1 MLQPIIDIFS
11 SFFNFLHGIV
21 VSLGIDANSGLSFV
35 LAVFLLTVIIKLI
48 LLPLG
53 IKSQKSTIGMQKIQP
68 EVAKIQA
75 KYKNNPEKMNM
86 EMMKLYKENNVSM
99 TGGCLPLLIQM
110 PILMALYWAFNQIS
124 GIDGASFLWIP
135 DLNAPN
141 FILAVISGVTT
152 FLSMNITSKI
162 GQPKKEEEEDK
173 KAKNS
178 KSSKNSKSKKKEE
191 PATPGMPN
199 MKTMNIFMSIF
210 MGYSATLI
218 KSLLVIY
225 WIMSNV
231 LGIAQTYLVKSIV
244 NKSEAKKDAA

>member
-1 MLQPIIDIFS
+1 MLQPIINVFS
-11 SFFNFLHGIV
+11 SIFNFLHGIV

-35 LAVFLLTVIIKLI
+35 LAVFLLTVIIKLV

-53 IKSQKSTIGMQKIQP
+53 IKAQKSTIGMQKIQP
-68 EVAKIQA
+68 EVKKLQD
-75 KYKNNPEKMNM
+75 KYKNNPEKMNI
-86 EMMKLYKENNVSM
+86 EVMKLYKENNVSM

-110 PILMALYWAFNQIS
+110 PILMALYWTFNEIS

-162 GQPKKEEEEDK
+162 GQPKEEEDK

-178 KSSKNSKSKKKEE
+178 KGSKAKKKQEQ
-191 PATPGMPN
+191 PAGMPN
-199 MKTMNIFMSIF
+199 MKTMNIVMSIF

-231 LGIAQTYLVKSIV
+231 LGIAQTYLVKTIV
-244 NKSEAKKDAA
+244 NKSEMEKDAA

>member
-21 VSLGIDANSGLSFV
+21 VGLGIEANSGLSFV

-86 EMMKLYKENNVSM
+86 EMMKLYKDNNVSM

-110 PILMALYWAFNQIS
+110 PILMALYWAFNEIS
-124 GIDGASFLWIP
+124 GIDGASFLWIS
-135 DLNAPN
+135 DLNNPDV
-141 FILAVISGVTT
+141 ILAVVSGATT

-162 GQPKKEEEEDK
+162 GQPKKEEEQDK
-173 KAKNS
+173 KGKA
-178 KSSKNSKSKKKEE
+178 KSKKKEE
-191 PATPGMPN
+191 PAAPGMPN
-199 MKTMNIFMSIF
+199 MKTMNIVMSVF
-210 MGYSATLI
+210 MGFSATAI

-244 NKSEAKKDAA
+244 NKSEAKNK